1 METHPPRK
9 WIRFINQKNIYITN
23 SRQLNCFLLFYFWN
37 LTVKSVLIP
46 LKHTFEY
53 SSIKTKMSKEPEG
66 FWWKLYCSFPKRWPV
81 HLGPKDL
88 KKRMKVNIKKK
99 KKKEKFWIYLLR
111 SETGILLGIFLNI
124 FKCLSKFPTLAIQ
137 QVFFVS
143 IGILFE
149 FAMLPGM

>member
-1 METHPPRK
+1 MKIVLFISKTMTCTSRTQ
-9 WIRFINQKNIYITN
+9 RFEKAHESKYQKKN
-23 SRQLNCFLLFYFWN
+23 
-37 LTVKSVLIP
+37 
-46 LKHTFEY
+46 
-53 SSIKTKMSKEPEG
+53 
-66 FWWKLYCSFPKRWPV
+66 
-81 HLGPKDL
+81 
-88 KKRMKVNIKKK
+88 